1 MASLLTAL
9 AATGTGPASG
19 APVPESAASG
29 LPAPGTA
36 TSGLP
41 LASYTPDVHA
51 VGGSLAGTA
60 LLGLV
65 PLAVFFVLLMVVRRS
80 AFQAA
85 LGALVTALL
94 VGILGMGM
102 PVRLGLLSA
111 SQGLLNGLFP
121 IMLIVVAALW
131 FYELTVVSG
140 RFEDL
145 RRCFNAVGRGDLRIQ
160 AMLIAFCFGGLLEAL
175 AGFGAPVAI
184 TAAMLMALGLPKLK
198 SAITVLVANT
208 APVAFGAMAIPVTT
222 AGNLTGIPPED
233 IAAVIGRQSPLLALF
248 VPLLLLTLVDG
259 RRGLRQ
265 LWPVAVVVGL
275 VFAVAQYWCSA
286 HFAYEL
292 TDVVASLAG
301 FAAGVLM
308 LRRWQPR
315 TPDDQRS
322 QVEAER
328 LPARRVTL
336 AVLPYVLV
344 IAIFAVAKIHVGGF
358 DMPDILSVATL
369 KWEWPGLYGEILTPD
384 GKPSTS
390 AVYSLEVLANPG
402 TLLIISGILVTLVY
416 SLVKD
421 RDQYP
426 MSAALSVRTGGR
438 TLVTLRG
445 AIATVATVLML
456 SYVMN
461 QSGQTVAIGTW
472 LAAAGGAFAFLSPI
486 LGWLGTAVTGSDTS
500 ANALFATLQQTAGHQ
515 AGIDPTLL
523 VGANSSGGVVG
534 KLVSPQN
541 LTIAATAVEEPG
553 SERVLLRKVAK
564 YSLAMLL
571 VLCVLVYLQST
582 AVLSWMLP

>member
-1 MASLLTAL
+1 MAPTMTGAFAGPSLTDT
-9 AATGTGPASG
+9 ATGMTGATAPDATHG
-19 APVPESAASG
+19 AANSLGGA
-29 LPAPGTA
+29 
-36 TSGLP
+36 

-51 VGGSLAGTA
+51 IGGSLAGTA

-80 AFQAA
+80 ALQSAF
-85 LGALVTALL
+85 GALVTALL
-94 VGILGMGM
+94 VAILGMGM
-102 PVRLGLLSA
+102 PVQLGVLSA
-111 SQGLLNGLFP
+111 SQGLMTGLFP
-121 IMLIVVAALW
+121 IMLIVVAAIW

-145 RRCFNAVGRGDLRIQ
+145 RRCFSAVGRGDLRIQ

-184 TAAMLMALGLPKLK
+184 TAAMLMALGLPKIK
-198 SAITVLVANT
+198 SAMTVLVANT
-208 APVAFGAMAIPVTT
+208 APVAFGAMAIPITT
-222 AGNLTGIPPED
+222 AGNLTGIPAED
-233 IAAVIGRQSPLLALF
+233 IAGVVGRQSPLLALF

-265 LWPVAVVVGL
+265 LWPVALVTGF

-292 TDVVASLAG
+292 TDVIAALAG

-308 LRRWQPR
+308 LRVW
-315 TPDDQRS
+315 TPQTPEDQRS
-322 QVEAER
+322 KVEAES
-328 LPARRVTL
+328 LTGRRVTL

-344 IAIFAVAKIHVGGF
+344 IAIFGIAKLNVGGL
-358 DMPDILSVATL
+358 DMPDVLSVANI
-369 KWEWPGLYGEILTPD
+369 KWQWPGLYGELLTAD

-390 AVYSLEVLANPG
+390 AVYSLEVLGNPG
-402 TLLIISGILVTLVY
+402 TLLILAGIVVTLVY
-416 SLVKD
+416 SRMRD

-426 MSAALSVRTGGR
+426 MSARLSLNAAGR
-438 TLVTLRG
+438 TLVNMRG

-472 LAAAGGAFAFLSPI
+472 LAAAGAAFAILSPI

-523 VGANSSGGVVG
+523 VAANSSGGVVG

-541 LTIAATAVEEPG
+541 LTIAATAVGEPG
-553 SERVLLRKVAK
+553 SERVLLRKVAG
-564 YSLAMLL
+564 YSLAMLAI
-571 VLCVLVYLQST
+571 LCVLVYLQST
-582 AVLSWMLP
+582 SVLSWMLP

>member
-1 MASLLTAL
+1 MHAL
-9 AATGTGPASG
+9 
-19 APVPESAASG
+19 
-29 LPAPGTA
+29 
-36 TSGLP
+36 
-41 LASYTPDVHA
+41 
-51 VGGSLAGTA
+51 GGSLAGTA
-60 LLGLV
+60 LLGLF
-65 PLAVFFVLLMVVRRS
+65 PLAVLFVLLMVVRRP
-80 AFQAA
+80 ALQAA

-111 SQGLLNGLFP
+111 SQGLLTGLLP

-145 RRCFNAVGRGDLRIQ
+145 RRCFNTVGRGDLRVQ

-184 TAAMLMALGLPKLK
+184 TAAMLMALGLSPLK

-233 IAAVIGRQSPLLALF
+233 IASVIGRQSPLLALF
-248 VPLLLLTLVDG
+248 VPLLFLTLVDG

-265 LWPVAVVVGL
+265 LWPVALVVGL

-308 LRRWQPR
+308 LRWWQPR

-322 QVEAER
+322 RVEAER
-328 LPARRVTL
+328 PPARRVTL

-344 IAIFAVAKIHVGGF
+344 IAIFAVAKIDVGGF
-358 DMPDILSVATL
+358 DVPGILSVANIR
-369 KWEWPGLYGEILTPD
+369 WEWPGLYGEILTSD
-384 GKPSTS
+384 GTPSTS

-402 TLLIISGILVTLVY
+402 TLLIVSGVLVTSVY

-421 RDQYP
+421 KDQYP
-426 MSAALSVRTGGR
+426 MSAKLSLRTAGR
-438 TLVTLRG
+438 TIVTMRG

-472 LAAAGGAFAFLSPI
+472 LAAAGGAFAFLSPL
-486 LGWLGTAVTGSDTS
+486 LGWLGTDVTGSDTS
-500 ANALFATLQQTAGHQ
+500 ANALFTTLQQTAGHK

-541 LTIAATAVEEPG
+541 LAIAATAVEEPG
-553 SERVLLRKVAK
+553 SERVLLREVAK
-564 YSLAMLL
+564 YSLGMLL
-571 VLCVLVYLQST
+571 VLCALVYLQST
-582 AVLSWMLP
+582 GVLSWMLA